1 MAKKLEIEILS
12 NGQMKA
18 EIKGFKGKGCVKYIE
33 ILEELLDAEVV
44 DSDYT
49 DEYYE
54 TEYEGI
60 CEPVKEV
67 EKNE

>member
-1 MAKKLEIEILS
+1 MAKKLEIEILA

-18 EIKGFKGKGCVKYIE
+18 EVKGFKGKECVKYIE
-33 ILEELLDAEVV
+33 ILEELLDAQVV

-54 TEYEGI
+54 TAYEAVY
-60 CEPVKEV
+60 EQVKEV

>member
-1 MAKKLEIEILS
+1 MAKKLEVEILA

-18 EIKGFKGKGCVKYIE
+18 EVKGFKGKECVKYID
-33 ILEELLDAEVV
+33 ILEKLLDAEVI

-49 DEYYE
+49 SEYYDVAYE
-54 TEYEGI
+54 TVYEQ
-60 CEPVKEV
+60 VKEV